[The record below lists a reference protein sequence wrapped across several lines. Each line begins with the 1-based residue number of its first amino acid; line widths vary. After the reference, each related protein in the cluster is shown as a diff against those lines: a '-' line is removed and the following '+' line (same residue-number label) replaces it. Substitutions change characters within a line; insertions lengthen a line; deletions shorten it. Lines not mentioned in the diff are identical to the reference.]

1 MLLGFVFLFRD
12 VDFDGVDVLLG
23 FGHDVAL
30 LQVFVQFHLNFD
42 AIAGDAADGA
52 GGEFLFEERDVD
64 DFLVCAVM
72 GGA

>member
-1 MLLGFVFLFRD
+1 MLLGFAFLFRD
-12 VDFDGVDVLLG
+12 VDFDGVHVLLG
-23 FGHDVAL
+23 FGHNVAF